1 MAEHAD
7 GGKSEELVDA
17 SDMETGIRLARN
29 SRHMEPYPR
38 LTRHIG
44 NRADELVSFLTDIGV
59 PEYHR
64 AHAWAL
70 VVHVA
75 SEAALAMRT
84 AIVSDIF
91 PLEDFPPPPPESDC
105 DVPF

>member
-1 MAEHAD
+1 MAEHAEGD
-7 GGKSEELVDA
+7 KNEELVDA
-17 SDMETGIRLARN
+17 DDLETGIRLARN
-29 SRHMEPYPR
+29 ASHMGSYPR
-38 LTRHIG
+38 LTRHIDR
-44 NRADELVSFLTDIGV
+44 RADELVSFLTDIGV

-64 AHAWAL
+64 AHAWAMMA
-70 VVHVA
+70 HVA

-84 AIVSDIF
+84 AILSDIF